1 MPDPLTAH
9 HHTTHDAARTE
20 APRCVDRSRW
30 TLRLSIVAATLVVL
44 QAFSPASAFADD
56 ATERAE
62 SEADFAQFGGAVAYG
77 VVGADGRRGASEA
90 IITATIISEASDR
103 NIGST
108 ADPDIIPPGFYD
120 LGGNRSRGH
129 VIGRQLGG
137 SGDVEANLVALFQ
150 NRANSPVMSA
160 CEGSIADYLSD
171 GLAVGD
177 DLYYYVEPIYGS
189 TAQEHPTAIYLYAED
204 DGAVIV
210 DMMIDNT
217 PEAAVSYGPGNQ
229 LC

>member
-1 MPDPLTAH
+1 MYPLPATSTMASTLGTDP
-9 HHTTHDAARTE
+9 
-20 APRCVDRSRW
+20 PRREQRRRW
-30 TLRLSIVAATLVVL
+30 ATRLSAAAAALVLL
-44 QAFSPASAFADD
+44 QAFSSPPVFADD
-56 ATERAE
+56 ADNRAQ
-62 SEADFAQFGGAVAYG
+62 SEADFERFGGAVAYG
-77 VVGADGRRGASEA
+77 VVQADGKRTASEA
-90 IITATIISEASDR
+90 IITATIVSEASDR

-120 LGGNRSRGH
+120 LGSNRSRGH

-160 CEGSIADYLSD
+160 CEGTIADYLAD
-171 GLAVGD
+171 GRAIGD

-189 TAQEHPTAIYLYAED
+189 STQDHPTAIYLYAED
-204 DGAVIV
+204 DGAVLV
-210 DMMIDNT
+210 DITIANT
-217 PEAAVSYGPGNQ
+217 PQAEVTYGAGNQ